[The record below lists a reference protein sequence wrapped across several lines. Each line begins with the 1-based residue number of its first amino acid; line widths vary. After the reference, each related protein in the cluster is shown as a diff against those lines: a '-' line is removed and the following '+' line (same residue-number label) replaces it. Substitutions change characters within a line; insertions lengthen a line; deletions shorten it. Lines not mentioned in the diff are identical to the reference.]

1 MIPADPVVVVSS
13 EVHAMNDSL
22 INRLVLS
29 ASAGLILGLQ
39 GCGGSAPAP
48 AAPSQATPDEP
59 AEGKH
64 SCSAAAEKNG
74 CGGMDS
80 SKPDTKPADPT
91 SAADKK

>member
-1 MIPADPVVVVSS
+1 
-13 EVHAMNDSL
+13 MNDSL
-22 INRLVLS
+22 MNRLVLS
-29 ASAGLILGLQ
+29 AASGLILGLQ

-48 AAPSQATPDEP
+48 AAPSQAAPDQP

-80 SKPDTKPADPT
+80 SKPDAKSADPVP
-91 SAADKK
+91 ADKK